1 MFQMFS
7 KNPQDVNQFEE
18 KEEYIPNNETI
29 LFENPFYHNTI
40 EFGNTTYEE
49 FVYEDTL
56 PKYELDPLGIN
67 SLQEEEKES
76 LETMEMTNPVQ
87 EEISEEDTET
97 TFPLHKSNSFEKIS
111 NSDTSSSLH
120 KSNSFE
126 KISNSDTSSSLH
138 KSNSFEKI
146 SNSDTESDDDFP
158 EDNKTFLDII
168 FTFIRTTSKIVYYHF
183 IAGVHYL
190 RENISYERLKKA

>member
-1 MFQMFS
+1 MFS

-29 LFENPFYHNTI
+29 SFGNPFYHNTI

-76 LETMEMTNPVQ
+76 LQTMEMTNPVQ
-87 EEISEEDTET
+87 EEISEEETET
-97 TFPLHKSNSFEKIS
+97 TFPLHKSNSFENIS
-111 NSDTSSSLH
+111 NSDTSY
-120 KSNSFE
+120 
-126 KISNSDTSSSLH
+126 SLH

-146 SNSDTESDDDFP
+146 SNSDTESDDDFQ
-158 EDNKTFLDII
+158 EDNKTVLDII
-168 FTFIRTTSKIVYYHF
+168 FTFISSSIRTTAKIVYYHF